1 MTMQYLDFTIFRR
14 HQEIK
19 FGGRRGAAASATG
32 LIAAVA
38 LAVTIGLPSPAE
50 AAASDHAPQTDS
62 GLSMTVAKAHLQLL
76 SVAAT
81 AAEPNVTRDSYGVT
95 TPPPP
100 PPPAPA
106 ASVQNARSVSLG
118 SPTAS
123 KKLSVVAPA
132 PSAGGA
138 SIVAFASQF
147 VGVVPYVVG
156 GNSPATGF
164 TCDTFVR
171 YVYAAVGIS
180 IHGNADVEASQ
191 GTVISRSDAVAGDLV
206 WYPNQHIGIY
216 DGSGG
221 IIDAPKPGMNVSH
234 RKIWGSPL
242 FVRI

>member
-1 MTMQYLDFTIFRR
+1 MTMHYLESSIFRR

-32 LIAAVA
+32 LITAVA
-38 LAVTIGLPSPAE
+38 LALTIGLPIPAE
-50 AAASDHAPQTDS
+50 AAASDNGNRADS
-62 GLSMTVAKAHLQLL
+62 GLAMTVAKAPIQLL
-76 SVAAT
+76 TVAVT
-81 AAEPNVTRDSYGVT
+81 VAEPNVTRDSYGVT
-95 TPPPP
+95 APPPP
-100 PPPAPA
+100 VPA
-106 ASVQNARSVSLG
+106 ASVQNARSVSLE
-118 SPTAS
+118 SPAAS
-123 KKLSVVAPA
+123 KKLSAVAPA
-132 PSAGGA
+132 TSAVGSG
-138 SIVAFASQF
+138 IVAFASQF
-147 VGVVPYVVG
+147 VGVVPYIVG
-156 GNSPATGF
+156 GNSPSTGF

-206 WYPNQHIGIY
+206 WYPNEHIGIY

-221 IIDAPKPGMNVSH
+221 IIDAPKPGMNISH